1 MANIY
6 INALQTV
13 GLVSWT
19 GLHSPSMIFHS
30 GKDNRRI
37 KRRVQDFLIYI
48 LENSEELQNIF
59 VFSVEFKKQYN
70 TLQRMLR
77 NMPDIVQ
84 VIYI

>member
-1 MANIY
+1 
-6 INALQTV
+6 
-13 GLVSWT
+13 
-19 GLHSPSMIFHS
+19 MIFHS